1 MHCAQCL
8 APVGERL
15 GYETPS
21 EEILCGPC
29 YFALWGPR
37 GRHTLS
43 ARSQELRPVTRRPRL
58 RGAWQP
64 GPTGE
69 LDPVATT
76 KLDRLWGRRR
86 RG

>member
-8 APVGERL
+8 APVGDRL

-37 GRHTLS
+37 GRNALS
-43 ARSQELRPVTRRPRL
+43 ERARERRPASRRPRL
-58 RGAWQP
+58 GSVRQP

-69 LDPVATT
+69 PDPGVST
-76 KLDRLWGRRR
+76 KLDRFWDRRR